1 MDKWGN
7 STPTKPTDNLSPDPV
22 AIRQHIDFLTKRA
35 IGHYDDALVEIAVD
49 MGQGPNTAR
58 LFGLDEI
65 DEIIAFA
72 VRENMRRRNI
82 YIGASLKTPDAP
94 RDRRSSAQHF
104 YVAFAV
110 PADIDTNYDAVMQEM
125 VSKVGN
131 SGFTVITGRTP
142 TRRSQHWFA
151 TLEPCEDGIEYAEAF
166 AGLVQG
172 IGADGK
178 VKDAARIMRLGG
190 TVSWPNERK
199 QAKGYKD
206 ELTRVH
212 INPGVQPIAIERLI
226 NLEPVSGFAMSFAKD
241 PTGANFDGEIVHDGF
256 GKITDGRELWFR
268 NYVYHL
274 LCDYQQKNGADP
286 TAEEL
291 FEPAYKEF
299 QRRCANP
306 HEWTPQALLKRVRNT
321 IRRLEQNQ
329 LPMKSVASG
338 EWRQEQAVPFVAWAE
353 PYIEDAP
360 KVTSDSV
367 VQGLKVSEPEP
378 PPTIYEWPEW
388 KASYR
393 APKFLVKGILQYGY
407 VYTLTARPG
416 HGKSAVA
423 LYLSFCVALGD
434 MFCGHRCRKG
444 RVLFCAGENAPD
456 INVRSHILIEVMSL
470 GNVELTISVI
480 PKTFGL
486 KNQYE
491 FIKAYAEKMGGYDL
505 IIIDTMQAFFP
516 FEEENSNTEMVK
528 YAEQQIRPLTELPGN
543 PCVLVLAH
551 PNKTASKDDLI
562 PRGGSGFLGAIDG
575 NLTLWKDGDT
585 RMLELKPHAE
595 KFRGAPFDPIFFQ
608 LVQQESSYL
617 KDGDGDPVSS
627 VYPRPVS
634 EKDVERH
641 EQQEASQE
649 DKVLLGMHGYLKKY
663 KEYGNS
669 YDLEKHIGL
678 TRRNINRIQQKLAH
692 SKPKLIE
699 RLTDK
704 SPFRLT
710 KKGEERVAELITKAR
725 DNFEIDF

>member
-7 STPTKPTDNLSPDPV
+7 STPTKTTDTLAPDPD
-22 AIRQHIDFLTKRA
+22 AIRQHIAMLIRPA
-35 IGHYDDALVEIAVD
+35 IGRYDDALFEIAVD
-49 MGQGPNTAR
+49 LGQGPNTAR
-58 LFGLDEI
+58 LFGLNEVDEA
-65 DEIIAFA
+65 IAF
-72 VRENMRRRNI
+72 VVSENVKRRNV

-94 RDRRSSAQHF
+94 RMQRSSAQHF
-104 YVAFAV
+104 YVATAV
-110 PADIDTNYDAVMQEM
+110 PADIDDNYDAVMQEM
-125 VSKVGN
+125 VGKVGHAAL
-131 SGFTVITGRTP
+131 TVITGTTP

-151 TLEPCEDGIEYAEAF
+151 LLNPCEDGLEYAEAF

-172 IGADGK
+172 IGADVK

-199 QAKGYKD
+199 LARGYKD
-206 ELTRVH
+206 ELTRVQ
-212 INPGVQPIAIERLI
+212 INQSVKPIAIERFI
-226 NLEPVSGFAMSFAKD
+226 ALEPVAVSWASHGKD
-241 PTGANFDGEIVHDGF
+241 PTGANFDGEIVQDGF
-256 GKITDGRELWFR
+256 GKIVDGRELWFR
-268 NYVYHL
+268 NYVYFL
-274 LCDYQQKNGADP
+274 LCQYQQEHGADP
-286 TAEEL
+286 TAEDL

-306 HEWTPQALLKRVRNT
+306 HEWPPAALMKRTRNT
-321 IRRLEQNQ
+321 IRRLLQDQ
-329 LPMKSVASG
+329 LPMKSVAG
-338 EWRQEQAVPFVAWAE
+338 GNWKPEQGAHYTAWAE
-353 PYIEDAP
+353 PFIEDAP
-360 KVTSDSV
+360 KITSDSKIE
-367 VQGLKVSEPEP
+367 GLKASEPEP
-378 PPTIYEWPEW
+378 PPHIMEWPEW

-423 LYLSFCVALGD
+423 LFLAFCIALGNE
-434 MFCGHRCRKG
+434 FAGHRCRKG
-444 RVLFCAGENAPD
+444 RVMFCAGENAPD
-456 INVRSHILIEVMSL
+456 INVRSHILCEVLGIEDE
-470 GNVELTISVI
+470 ELTISVI

-486 KNQYE
+486 KTQYE
-491 FIKAYAEKMGGYDL
+491 FIKAYADKMGGYDL

-585 RMLELKPHAE
+585 KILELKPHAE
-595 KFRGAPFDPIFFQ
+595 KFRGAPFDPISFELMQ
-608 LVQQESSYL
+608 EESSHL

-627 VYPRPVS
+627 VYPKPIS
-634 EKDVERH
+634 EKDVERK
-641 EQQEASQE
+641 EAQEASNE
-649 DKVLLGMHGYLKKY
+649 DKVLLAMHHWRRKFKADAS
-663 KEYGNS
+663 S
-669 YDLEKHIGL
+669 YDLEKNLGL
-678 TRRNINRIQQKLAH
+678 SRRNISRIQFKLAGAR
-692 SKPKLIE
+692 PKLVE

-710 KKGEERVAELITKAR
+710 KKGEERVAELITKQR
-725 DNFEIDF
+725 DDFEIDA